1 MEQPN
6 LNYINQLARGD
17 DSIRKTL
24 LNVIKTE
31 FPQDIKDYYESVEIK
46 DFKKIEENV
55 HRIKHKF
62 GILGLDKSYDKAN
75 EFESHLRDKQ
85 FNLKEQQN
93 FNKIL
98 ITISEY
104 LQTI

>member
-17 DSIRKTL
+17 DSIKKTL
-24 LNVIKTE
+24 VDVIKTE
-31 FPQDIKDYYESVEIK
+31 FPEEIKDYYRSIEIK

-62 GILGLDKSYDKAN
+62 GILGLEKSYEKAN
-75 EFESHLRDKQ
+75 EFEHHLREQQ
-85 FNLKEQQN
+85 FNLKEQQD
-93 FNKIL
+93 FNKIC
-98 ITISEY
+98 IAISEY
-104 LQTI
+104 LKTI

>member
-17 DSIRKTL
+17 DSIKKTL
-24 LNVIKTE
+24 LDVIKTE
-31 FPQDIKDYYESVEIK
+31 FPQEIEDYYKSIETK

-62 GILGLDKSYDKAN
+62 SILGLEKSYEKAN
-75 EFESHLRDKQ
+75 EFEYHLREKQ
-85 FNLKEQQN
+85 FNLKEKQN

>member
-17 DSIRKTL
+17 DSIKKTL
-24 LNVIKTE
+24 VDVIKTE
-31 FPQDIKDYYESVEIK
+31 FPEEIKDYYRSIEIK

-62 GILGLDKSYDKAN
+62 SILGLEKSYERAN
-75 EFESHLRDKQ
+75 EFEHHLREQQ
-85 FNLKEQQN
+85 FNLKEQQD
-93 FNKIL
+93 FNKIC
-98 ITISEY
+98 IAISEY
-104 LQTI
+104 LKTI

>member
-24 LNVIKTE
+24 LDVIKTE

>member
-24 LNVIKTE
+24 LDVIKTE

-75 EFESHLRDKQ
+75 EFESHLREKQ